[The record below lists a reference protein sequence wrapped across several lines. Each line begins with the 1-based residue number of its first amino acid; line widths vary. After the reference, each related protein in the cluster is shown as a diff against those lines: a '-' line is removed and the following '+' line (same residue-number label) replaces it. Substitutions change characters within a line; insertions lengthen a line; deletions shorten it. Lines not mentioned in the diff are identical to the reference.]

1 MGQQESIVVLQRGSK
16 VLVQLQAG
24 AAKVR
29 SGGSTVPAAVM
40 IVVEHRARLS
50 VSRLIVGVLARSVL

>member
-1 MGQQESIVVLQRGSK
+1 

-29 SGGSTVPAAVM
+29 LGGSMVPAAVI
-40 IVVEHRARLS
+40 IVVEHRACLS
-50 VSRLIVGVLARSVL
+50 VSRLIAGVLARLIL